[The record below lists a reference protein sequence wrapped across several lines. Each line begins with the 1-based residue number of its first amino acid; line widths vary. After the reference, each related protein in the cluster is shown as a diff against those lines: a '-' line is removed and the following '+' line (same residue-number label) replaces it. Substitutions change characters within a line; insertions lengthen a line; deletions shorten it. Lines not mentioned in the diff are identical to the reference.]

1 MARLEHKK
9 YATTVKLN
17 HWIKPYLNFWSHI
30 KDGQNQVIFQFV
42 EILDFPHVTLIR
54 VRGLGKKN
62 QKLNLKKA
70 ALKTDLNKS
79 DYEIDLHELQM
90 FRNEVTEV
98 IR

>member
-1 MARLEHKK
+1 MAKVGRNFIWKSLES
-9 YATTVKLN
+9 T
-17 HWIKPYLNFWSHI
+17 
-30 KDGQNQVIFQFV
+30 
-42 EILDFPHVTLIR
+42 PHFTPIR
-54 VRGLGKKN
+54 VRPCKK

>member
-1 MARLEHKK
+1 MVRTILHFLE
-9 YATTVKLN
+9 
-17 HWIKPYLNFWSHI
+17 IISSRNF
-30 KDGQNQVIFQFV
+30 
-42 EILDFPHVTLIR
+42 PRVTPIR
-54 VRGLGKKN
+54 TRGEK

>member
-1 MARLEHKK
+1 MAKTRSKITLELTHF
-9 YATTVKLN
+9 T
-17 HWIKPYLNFWSHI
+17 P
-30 KDGQNQVIFQFV
+30 
-42 EILDFPHVTLIR
+42 IR
-54 VRGLGKKN
+54 VRPCTK